1 MDLRNMF
8 KKMFGRN
15 PAVSNEPIEV
25 NHFVSLNQSVNLL
38 QAADETNYKSMFV
51 RVCVDAI
58 AENAAKLKPKVLL
71 GNKQGDE
78 GLQRMLEISPNE
90 YMNAF
95 EFLYK
100 VVTCWATDNNA
111 FIFIKRNK
119 DNGKIEGLYPV
130 NYSSC
135 EFVEHAGELFVRF
148 TFMTGFRMTVAYTD
162 LCHLRRFFGP
172 NDLFGESNEETLK
185 QQVGLINIVNKGL
198 AAAVNTNN
206 MLKGIIKMNLNLKN
220 EDLKASQ
227 EQFVKDYMT
236 ITNSGGIAALDS
248 RMDYIELKNNSVTAD
263 DNQMKVLRNDV
274 MQYFHISENILLAKY
289 TEDEWNAF
297 YESVIEPI
305 AIRLGLELTRK
316 IFTERELAFGNR
328 IVLEAN
334 RLQYMSS
341 TSKIN
346 LLKEMM
352 PFGIFD
358 VDEGREI
365 FNMAPLPEGKGKRRL
380 QSLNFVN
387 YDTADEYQLDGIGKA
402 EPNKQNNDG
411 KGGEEG
417 EQE

>member
-1 MDLRNMF
+1 MF
-8 KKMFGRN
+8 KKLFGRN

-25 NHFVSLNQSVNLL
+25 NHFVSLNQGVNLL
-38 QAADETNYKSMFV
+38 QAADETNYKSLFV

-58 AENAAKLKPKVLL
+58 AENAAKLKPKVLY
-71 GNKQGDE
+71 GGQKNKKENSDK
-78 GLQRMLEISPNE
+78 LQRLLEISPNQ
-90 YMNAF
+90 YMNSF
-95 EFLYK
+95 EFIYK

-111 FIFIKRNK
+111 FIFIKR
-119 DNGKIEGLYPV
+119 DERGEIEGLYPL

-135 EFVEHAGELFVRF
+135 EFVERQDELFVRF

-172 NDLFGESNEETLK
+172 HDLFGESNEDTLK

-198 AAAVNTNN
+198 AAAVNSNN
-206 MLKGIIKMNLNLKN
+206 RLKGILKMNLNLKQ
-220 EDLKASQ
+220 DDIKANQ
-227 EQFVKDYMT
+227 EQFVKDYLN
-236 ITNSGGIAALDS
+236 ISNSGGVAALDS
-248 RMDYIELKNNSVTAD
+248 RMDYIELKNNSTTAD

-316 IFTERELAFGNR
+316 IFTDRELAYGNR
-328 IVLEAN
+328 IVFEAN

-365 FNMAPLPEGKGKRRL
+365 FNMAPLPDGKGKRRL

-387 YDTADEYQLDGIGKA
+387 YDTADEYQLDGKGKA
-402 EPNKQNNDG
+402 DGNKQSGG

>member
-1 MDLRNMF
+1 MF
-8 KKMFGRN
+8 KMLFGRN
-15 PAVSNEPIEV
+15 PKVGSEPIGV
-25 NHFVSLNQSVNLL
+25 SQFMSLNQSVNLL
-38 QAADETNYKSMFV
+38 QAADESNYKSLFV
-51 RVCVDAI
+51 RVCIDAI

-78 GLQRMLEISPNE
+78 HLQRLLEISPNE

-100 VVTCWATDNNA
+100 VVTCWLTDNNA
-111 FIFIKRNK
+111 FIFIKRDK
-119 DNGKIEGLYPV
+119 ETGKVVGLYPI
-130 NYSSC
+130 NYGSC
-135 EFVEHAGELFVRF
+135 EFVKHQGELFVRF

-185 QQVGLINIVNKGL
+185 QQVGLINVVNKGF

-206 MLKGIIKMNLNLKN
+206 KLKGLLKMNLNLKN
-220 EDLKASQ
+220 EDLKATQ
-227 EQFVKDYMT
+227 DQFVKDYMT
-236 ITNSGGIAALDS
+236 ISNSGGVAAIDS
-248 RMDYIELKNNSVTAD
+248 RMDYIELKNTSVVAD
-263 DNQMKVLRNDV
+263 DAQMKVLRNDV
-274 MQYFHISENILLAKY
+274 MEYFHVSENIILAKY

-316 IFTERELAFGNR
+316 IFTDRELAFGNR
-328 IVLEAN
+328 VVLEAN

-365 FNMAPLPEGKGKRRL
+365 FNMAPLPDGKGKRRL

-387 YDTADEYQLDGIGKA
+387 YDKADEYQVVGKQ
-402 EPNKQNNDG
+402 KDDG
-411 KGGEEG
+411 KGDEED

>member
-1 MDLRNMF
+1 MF
-8 KKMFGRN
+8 KKLFGKN
-15 PAVSNEPIEV
+15 PSLNNEPIEV

-38 QAADETNYKSMFV
+38 QAADSSVYKSIFC
-51 RVCVDAI
+51 RVCIDAI
-58 AENAAKLKPKVLL
+58 AENAAKLKPKVMM
-71 GNKQGDE
+71 GNKIGDE
-78 GLQRMLEISPNE
+78 KLQRLLEISPNE

-111 FIFIKRNK
+111 FIYIKRNPQTY
-119 DNGKIEGLYPV
+119 DVDGLYPI

-135 EFVEHAGELFVRF
+135 EFVEYANELFVRF
-148 TFMTGFRMTVAYTD
+148 TFMTGYQMTVAYTD
-162 LCHLRRFFGP
+162 LCHLRRFFGE
-172 NDLFGESNEETLK
+172 NDLFGESNEDTLK
-185 QQVGLINIVNKGL
+185 PQIGLMNVVHKGL
-198 AAAVNTNN
+198 AAAVNANN
-206 MLKGIIKMNLNLKN
+206 RLKGLIKLNLNMKN
-220 EDLKASQ
+220 EDIKATQ
-227 EQFVKDYMT
+227 EQFVKDYLT
-236 ITNSGGIAALDS
+236 ISNSGGVAALDS
-248 RMDYIELKNNSVTAD
+248 RMDYIELKNSSVMAD
-263 DNQMKVLRNDV
+263 DSQMKTLRNDV
-274 MQYFHISENILLAKY
+274 MQYFHVSENILLAKY

-328 IVLEAN
+328 IVFEAN

-341 TSKIN
+341 ASKIN

-365 FNMAPLPEGKGKRRL
+365 FNMAPLPDGKGKRRL

-387 YDTADEYQLDGIGKA
+387 YDIADQYQNGGGKA
-402 EPNKQNNDG
+402 VETNG
-411 KGGEEG
+411 EGGNGDDDE
-417 EQE
+417 

>member
-1 MDLRNMF
+1 MEFRNMF
-8 KKMFGRN
+8 KKLFGHN
-15 PAVSNEPIEV
+15 PVVSNEPIEV
-25 NHFVSLNQSVNLL
+25 DHFVSLNQSVNLL
-38 QAADETNYKSMFV
+38 QAADETNYKSLFV
-51 RVCVDAI
+51 RVCIDAI

-71 GNKQGDE
+71 GGKQGDE
-78 GLQRMLEISPNE
+78 KLQRLLEISPNE
-90 YMNAF
+90 YMNTF
-95 EFLYK
+95 DFLYK

-119 DNGKIEGLYPV
+119 DNGEVEGLFPI
-130 NYSSC
+130 NYSAC
-135 EFVEHAGELFVRF
+135 EFVEHQGELFVRF

-162 LCHLRRFFGP
+162 LCHLRRFYGP

-198 AAAVNTNN
+198 AAAVNANN
-206 MLKGIIKMNLNLKN
+206 RLKGILKMNLNLKQ
-220 EDLKASQ
+220 DDIKANQ
-227 EQFVKDYMT
+227 EQFVKDYLT
-236 ITNSGGIAALDS
+236 ISNSGGVAALDS
-248 RMDYIELKNNSVTAD
+248 RMDYIELKNNPTTAD
-263 DNQMKVLRNDV
+263 NEQMKVLRNDV
-274 MQYFHISENILLAKY
+274 MQYFHISENILLSKY

-316 IFTERELAFGNR
+316 IFTNRELAFGNR
-328 IVLEAN
+328 IVFEAN

-365 FNMAPLPEGKGKRRL
+365 FNMAPLPDGKGKRRL

-402 EPNKQNNDG
+402 DPNKQNDG